1 MKPFYFLSFLA
12 ITAFP
17 ILSNAQTLNPGD
29 VVIIGYAAD
38 ANVDEFSWVPLV
50 NLAAGTKLYFT
61 DAGYNTVDGNFMGTN
76 LTDEILI
83 KYTVPS
89 GGILAGTVFTVMEG
103 VSASDYSII
112 NGSKFGSD
120 FNGQLSLPNAGDQI
134 TVFQSTDDENVPAT
148 FGNTNFTP
156 LFMVNGSSLSFTA
169 LNVGSTAITPA
180 SNIDNLTNLASG
192 LTQGVNA
199 VATGTGPLEAD
210 ESDNARYTGI
220 TSGTR
225 EEILFAVS
233 QLSNWTRYDQA
244 FGNDLDPTTT
254 PNGWTTN
261 GVSQFTTTL
270 SVSEDSLASQFII
283 FPNPSTDRLYISN
296 NTGETVRTIKL
307 FSLNGEMIMELGT
320 NQSSIDISKISSGI
334 YLLIIEI
341 ENNYNVV
348 KKITKL

>member
-1 MKPFYFLSFLA
+1 MKPFYFLSFLV

-17 ILSNAQTLNPGD
+17 ILSNAQTLNTGD
-29 VVIIGYAAD
+29 VIIIGYAAD
-38 ANVDEFSWVPLV
+38 TAVDEFSWVPLV
-50 NLAAGTKLYFT
+50 NLAPGTKLYFT

-89 GGILAGTVFTVMEG
+89 GGIAAGTVFTVTEG
-103 VSASDYSII
+103 VLAADYAVI

-134 TVFQSTDDENVPAT
+134 TVFQSTDDENIPAT

-169 LNVGSTAITPA
+169 LNVGSTEITPT
-180 SNIDNLTNLASG
+180 SNIDNLTNLAPG
-192 LTQGVNA
+192 LTQGTNA

-225 EEILFAVS
+225 DEILFAVS
-233 QLSNWTRYDQA
+233 QLSNWTRHDQA
-244 FGNDLDPTTT
+244 LGNDLDTTTT
-254 PNGWTTN
+254 PNGWSTN

-270 SVSEDSLASQFII
+270 SVSESEVASQII
-283 FPNPSTDRLYISN
+283 QFPNPAADRLYVSN
-296 NTGETVRTIKL
+296 NSGKTIKKIKL
-307 FSLNGEMIMELGT
+307 FSLKGELVLELGSYK
-320 NQSSIDISKISSGI
+320 NGIDISRIDSGI
-334 YLLIIEI
+334 YLLHIEI

-348 KKITKL
+348 KKIFKL